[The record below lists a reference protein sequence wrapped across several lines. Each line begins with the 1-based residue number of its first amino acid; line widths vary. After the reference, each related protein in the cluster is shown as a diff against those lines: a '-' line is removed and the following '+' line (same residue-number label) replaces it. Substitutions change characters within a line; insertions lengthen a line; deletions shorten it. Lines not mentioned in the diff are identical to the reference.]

1 MKNLIPYFIA
11 EKLEQEEQSGRME
24 AYGMFVDLSG
34 FTALTEKMTKE
45 GVEGAEKLTIILNRI
60 FEPLVSMVYQKGGF
74 IPYFAGDSFTAI
86 FPFRKSKEA
95 VYRLLSTA
103 QEARSAY
110 ENKQFFGQFEIGVK
124 VGLAHGSLE
133 WGIVGEQHKGF
144 YFRGEVIDRCAKAQL
159 VAQDRQ
165 IIIHSDLKQQLPEE
179 YTVSLVEIGNYL
191 LQEDKA
197 NYDLVPNDHRKR
209 KTLSEQSIKQFY
221 PKELLQLTD
230 IGEFRT
236 SVSVFISFEGLSNH
250 EQLDQFAS
258 IILEKAHNFSGYFK
272 EIDYGDK
279 GGVIPVFFGAP
290 VSYEN
295 NAERAVE
302 FALSVV
308 ESLKETFSNALRYRF
323 GITVGTAYTGFIGC
337 EERCQYGIVGN
348 KVNLAARLMMY
359 ADWGEILVDEDTQHT
374 RQYIFKHKGNIHYK
388 GIAGDIPTY
397 KLLGRNSESNI
408 SFEGSIIGREEE
420 LEELIGFTLPLFEE
434 HTTGIAY
441 IYGEAGIGKSR
452 VAYEFRKML
461 TNDHPV
467 SWLVCKT
474 DQILRKGLNPFHFFL
489 KYYFSQSSEASKEEN
504 KKKFERDFES
514 LIQDLKKIENPDL
527 NDLTESLVKE
537 LQRTQSVL
545 AGMIDIQYPN
555 SLWEYLDAK
564 GRYQNILSSFAA
576 LFIAE
581 SVLQPLVLFVEDG
594 HWLDEMSKSLLNDL
608 MRLIKDHPIL
618 VLITS
623 RYTDNQNKPVIIRPE
638 TIKEHN
644 LPQLELDLNFL
655 SPEAISSFTM
665 HKLEGI
671 ISEDFH
677 NLLIRTTNGNPF
689 YLEQMLEYF
698 QESNLLIKENEEWTI
713 KDRNIELSNSV
724 NAILTARIDRL
735 SYLVKETVKAA
746 AVIGQEFELPVL
758 SAVMKSQNEFIERN
772 GDLQK
777 VLQEQIQQAEE
788 GQIWLAMN
796 ELRYIFKHSLLRE
809 AVYSMQVGSRLKE
822 LHQRIAESIETLY
835 ADNIHQRY
843 LDLAFHYEQAENID
857 KTQIY
862 LKKAADHARRNFQ
875 NQSAIK
881 HYSKLLRN
889 IPDGEERIEILQVKG
904 NLLERVGHW
913 NKAKKVYE
921 ESLKL
926 ARELNDKVQLGYT
939 NDSYGK
945 LLLLQGNYEDARLH
959 LEVAATFFEY
969 IDNKEGMSKVYG
981 SLGNLFFRQGEYED
995 AKAYFTQS
1003 INLARNS
1010 DKIYPDPQIIGNL
1023 GLTYMNQ
1030 ANYEEGIRWQQE
1042 GIELSKER
1050 KDQLGLANLYTSLG
1064 ILNFEKGDYRR
1075 SLECHYKGLELGEEL
1090 GEKQVIAISTG
1101 CIGRIYERQG
1111 DYDQAMENYL
1121 KDLKI
1126 CEELG
1131 DKQGEAIALGL
1142 IGDLHSVRGEFND
1155 SIKNIEKGLAIC
1167 RALGYQKGIAK
1178 AVNTLGDVYYYL
1190 DNHEISAKYYDKAI
1204 EVTRNIDHKLV
1215 LGLSLVEKG
1224 RTLLA
1229 WGKLEEIP
1237 KIKKETLKIA
1247 AELGN
1252 PDLIFE
1258 STLLSAKFY
1267 HQKGEEEEAL
1277 ELIHELLSNHLEVS
1291 QQAAAYYLLSQL
1303 EPEQESHREIAL
1315 QLYQQLYEETPK
1327 FTFQRRIK
1335 KLSRK
1340 RMN

>member
-1 MKNLIPYFIA
+1 
-11 EKLEQEEQSGRME
+11 
-24 AYGMFVDLSG
+24 
-34 FTALTEKMTKE
+34 
-45 GVEGAEKLTIILNRI
+45 
-60 FEPLVSMVYQKGGF
+60 
-74 IPYFAGDSFTAI
+74 
-86 FPFRKSKEA
+86 
-95 VYRLLSTA
+95 
-103 QEARSAY
+103 
-110 ENKQFFGQFEIGVK
+110 
-124 VGLAHGSLE
+124 
-133 WGIVGEQHKGF
+133 
-144 YFRGEVIDRCAKAQL
+144 
-159 VAQDRQ
+159 
-165 IIIHSDLKQQLPEE
+165 
-179 YTVSLVEIGNYL
+179 
-191 LQEDKA
+191 
-197 NYDLVPNDHRKR
+197 
-209 KTLSEQSIKQFY
+209 
-221 PKELLQLTD
+221 
-230 IGEFRT
+230 
-236 SVSVFISFEGLSNH
+236 
-250 EQLDQFAS
+250 
-258 IILEKAHNFSGYFK
+258 FK

-295 NAERAVE
+295 NAERAIE

-308 ESLKETFSNALRYRF
+308 ETLKENFSNALRYRF

-337 EERCQYGIVGN
+337 EDRCQYGIVGN
-348 KVNLAARLMMY
+348 KVNLAARLMTY
-359 ADWGEILVDEDTQHT
+359 ADWGEILVDEEIQYT
-374 RQYIFKHKGNIHYK
+374 RQFLFKHKGNIHYK
-388 GIAGDIPTY
+388 GIVGDIPTY
-397 KLLGRNSESNI
+397 KLLRRNTESNI
-408 SFEGSIIGREEE
+408 SFDGNIIGREEE
-420 LEELIGFTLPLFEE
+420 LEELLAFTLPMFEE
-434 HTTGIAY
+434 SHIGLAY
-441 IYGEAGIGKSR
+441 LYGEAGIGKSR
-452 VAYEFRKML
+452 VAYEFRK
-461 TNDHPV
+461 TIVNEHPV
-467 SWLVCKT
+467 SWFVCKT
-474 DQILRKGLNPFHFFL
+474 DQILRKGLNPFHYFL

-504 KKKFERDFES
+504 KKSFEHDFDC
-514 LIQDLKKIENPDL
+514 LIQDLSKVENPDL
-527 NDLTESLVKE
+527 SELIEGLIKE
-537 LQRTQSVL
+537 LNRTKSVL
-545 AGMIDIQYPN
+545 AGMIDIQYPD

-564 GRYQNILSSFAA
+564 GRYQNIVSSFAA

-581 SVLQPLVLFVEDG
+581 SVLQPLVLFLEDG
-594 HWLDEMSKSLLNDL
+594 HWLDEISKSLLNDL
-608 MRLIKDHPIL
+608 MRLLRNHPIL
-618 VLITS
+618 LLITS
-623 RYTDNQNKPVIIRPE
+623 RYKDNQSKPVIILPE
-638 TIKEHN
+638 TIKEN
-644 LPQLELDLNFL
+644 DLPQLEIDLNFL
-655 SPEAISSFTM
+655 SPDAISSFTM
-665 HKLEGI
+665 HKLDGI

-698 QESNLLIKENEEWTI
+698 QESDLLIKENEEWTI
-713 KDRNIELSNSV
+713 KDRNIELSSSV

-758 SAVMKSQNEFIERN
+758 SAVMQSQNEFIERN

-835 ADNIHQRY
+835 KDNIHQRY
-843 LDLAFHYEQAENID
+843 LDLAFHYEQADNIE

-862 LKKAADHARRNFQ
+862 LKRAADRARRNFQ

-889 IPDGEERIEILQVKG
+889 IPDGEERIEILQIKG
-904 NLLERVGHW
+904 NLLERVGQW
-913 NKAKKVYE
+913 NKAKKIYE
-921 ESLKL
+921 EALKL
-926 ARELNDKVQLGYT
+926 ARELNDKIQLGYA

-969 IDNKEGMSKVYG
+969 INHKDGMSKVYG

-1010 DKIYPDPQIIGNL
+1010 ENIHPDPQIIGNL

-1030 ANYEEGIRWQQE
+1030 ASYEEGIRWQQE
-1042 GIELSKER
+1042 GIKLSEER
-1050 KDQLGLANLYTSLG
+1050 NDQLGLANLYTSLG
-1064 ILNFEKGDYRR
+1064 ILCFEKGDYQR

-1131 DKQGEAIALGL
+1131 DKQGKAIVLGL
-1142 IGDLHSVRGEFND
+1142 IGDLHSVRGEFNEA
-1155 SIKNIEKGLAIC
+1155 IKNIEKGLAIC
-1167 RALGYQKGIAK
+1167 RSLNYQKGIAK

-1229 WGKLEEIP
+1229 WGKLDEIP
-1237 KIKKETLKIA
+1237 KIKEESLKIA

-1267 HQKGEEEEAL
+1267 HQKGEKQEAL

-1291 QQAAAYYLLSQL
+1291 QQAAAYYLLYQM
-1303 EPEQESHREIAL
+1303 EPEQDAHREIAL

-1340 RMN
+1340 RAKI